1 MVEDH
6 QNIKTDQELGFENPL
21 KYPVWIRQIFF
32 HEIFVISRHVISGFE
47 NAETDE
53 KSDVQD

>member
-1 MVEDH
+1 MVEAH
-6 QNIKTDQELGFENPL
+6 QNIKTDQKLGFENPL
-21 KYPVWIRQIFF
+21 KYPVRIRHIFS
-32 HEIFVISRHVISGFE
+32 HEIFVISKHMISRFE